1 MGDWSPGVM
10 PGPPAQQG
18 RGGGSF
24 LRPLTLADVL
34 DGMFRLLLAN
44 WRTYALALGVVLVPV
59 NFLVSYLT
67 TEVVGGA
74 GLFEQLSNPASAEAF
89 FSGGPSLVPFLGLI
103 GVSAAAFLF
112 TTPFVNGVAC
122 RIASEA
128 YQQQQPV
135 WGDVLR
141 STLSKYWAL
150 VGVSILVVLIPALLI
165 GLPTGLIVAGIAL
178 EVTPLAVVGGFLVFL
193 AVLAAI
199 ALVILFS
206 LSYVVVVVERTGP
219 VTALRRSFRLVK
231 GRFWRVFGTLLLAG
245 IISGIVAQ
253 IASFP
258 FAIPGDIFGDWLGVI
273 FTTAGAVLAAIVT
286 TPLSANAQTLLYYD
300 GRVRGEGYDLQL
312 LAEEVTRDQAG
323 GEQLFG

>member
-10 PGPPAQQG
+10 PGPPQQA

-44 WRTYALALGVVLVPV
+44 WRTYALALGLVLVPV

-74 GLFEQLSNPASAEAF
+74 GLFEQLSNPAAAEAF
-89 FSGGPSLVPFLGLI
+89 FSGGPSLIPFLGLI
-103 GVSAAAFLF
+103 GVSMAAFLF

-128 YQQQQPV
+128 YQQQRPV
-135 WGDVLR
+135 PRDVLR
-141 STLSKYWAL
+141 SSLSKYWAL
-150 VGVSILVVLIPALLI
+150 VGVSFLVVLIPVVVV
-165 GLPTGLIVAGIAL
+165 GLPTAVIVAGVVL
-178 EVTPLAVVGGFLVFL
+178 EVPALAVVGGFLVFA
-193 AVLAAI
+193 AVLGAI

-219 VTALRRSFRLVK
+219 VTALRRSFRLVR
-231 GRFWRVFGTLLLAG
+231 GGFWRVLGTLLLAG

-253 IASFP
+253 IAAFP

-273 FTTAGAVLAAIVT
+273 FTTAGSVLAAIVT

-300 GRVRGEGYDLQL
+300 GRVRAEGYDLQL
-312 LAEEVTRDQAG
+312 LTDEVTRDHAG